1 MPPRTAE
8 PDLLGG
14 MGAAA
19 PAPPAAPPT
28 GDLFGGSSDMDDLM
42 GLAAPP
48 ALVPTASAPA
58 SRVASSSC
66 CCGMGGSMGA
76 SMPSA
81 GSCSVPDDLAMFMGG
96 AAPPA
101 TAATAPGGL
110 DLMGGMGGGSTAKSN
125 GAAPPDLIGG
135 EPDLFGNAAAVVP
148 RPGEPPERAALR
160 AKHAAEKQAAID
172 EKVRTLREA
181 EQKAE
186 SNRETERT
194 LEKEVKA
201 RVAQW
206 QRDKK
211 NLRALLA
218 SLHEI
223 APPTQWKP
231 VTLAQLLDPAA
242 VKKAYH
248 RSLIAVH
255 PDKQP
260 AEDIEKKVL
269 AQHIFDALRDSW
281 HVFEQTG

>member
-1 MPPRTAE
+1 M
-8 PDLLGG
+8 
-14 MGAAA
+14 
-19 PAPPAAPPT
+19 
-28 GDLFGGSSDMDDLM
+28 
-42 GLAAPP
+42 
-48 ALVPTASAPA
+48 
-58 SRVASSSC
+58 
-66 CCGMGGSMGA
+66 MGGDM
-76 SMPSA
+76 
-81 GSCSVPDDLAMFMGG
+81 MGG
-96 AAPPA
+96 
-101 TAATAPGGL
+101 
-110 DLMGGMGGGSTAKSN
+110 DMMGGMGGGTRKQN
-125 GAAPPDLIGG
+125 GAPPDLLGG
-135 EPDLFGNAAAVVP
+135 EPDPFGGPSGFVA

-172 EKVRTLREA
+172 EKVRALRAA

-186 SNRETERT
+186 SNRDTERE
-194 LEKEVKA
+194 LEKEIKA

-206 QRDKK
+206 KRDKK

-231 VTLAQLLDPAA
+231 VTLAQLLDPTA

-260 AEDIEKKVL
+260 AEDLEKKVL